1 MGKHAFWTASF
12 QCLAKSR
19 QRGHETQIDFLWV
32 LFLVGRIGPLMKVTK
47 KLEKSKLKATAWQ
60 TVLSKIITVS
70 VI

>member
-32 LFLVGRIGPLMKVTK
+32 LFLVGRIGPLMKAK
-47 KLEKSKLKATAWQ
+47 K
-60 TVLSKIITVS
+60 KI
-70 VI
+70 